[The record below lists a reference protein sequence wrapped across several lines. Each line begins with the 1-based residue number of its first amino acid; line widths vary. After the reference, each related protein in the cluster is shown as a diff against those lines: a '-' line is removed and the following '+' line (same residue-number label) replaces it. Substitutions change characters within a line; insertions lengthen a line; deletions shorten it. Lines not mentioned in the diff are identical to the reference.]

1 LIRRLSINDTNR
13 RPGRVSRAVT
23 RTSVLA
29 LGGAA
34 IAVLA
39 LSPASAQAA
48 TVPQAFTATQNLQ
61 AGYHGHSYGDYG
73 DRGYGDRGYDRGDEG
88 LLGGLLGDRGLLS
101 DRGLL
106 GGLLDGDRGYD
117 RGYDS
122 GYDRGYGRS
131 DRGLLGGLLGGDRG
145 YRGDGG
151 LLGGLLG

>member
-1 LIRRLSINDTNR
+1 M
-13 RPGRVSRAVT
+13 A

-29 LGGAA
+29 VGGAA

-61 AGYHGHSYGDYG
+61 TGYHGHGDYS
-73 DRGYGDRGYDRGDEG
+73 DRGYDRGYSDRGYDRGDEG
-88 LLGGLLGDRGLLS
+88 LLGGLLS

-117 RGYDS
+117 RGY
-122 GYDRGYGRS
+122 GRG

-145 YRGDGG
+145 YRGEGG

>member
-1 LIRRLSINDTNR
+1 
-13 RPGRVSRAVT
+13 VA

-29 LGGAA
+29 VGGAA

-61 AGYHGHSYGDYG
+61 AGYHGHDYGDRGYSDRG
-73 DRGYGDRGYDRGDEG
+73 YDRGYGDRGYDRGDEG
-88 LLGGLLGDRGLLS
+88 LLGGLLS

-117 RGYDS
+117 S
-122 GYDRGYGRS
+122 GYDRGYSRG

-145 YRGDGG
+145 YRGGGG

>member
-1 LIRRLSINDTNR
+1 
-13 RPGRVSRAVT
+13 VA

-61 AGYHGHSYGDYG
+61 AGYHGHGDYS
-73 DRGYGDRGYDRGDEG
+73 DRGYDSGYGDRGYSDRGYSDRGYSDRGYSDRGDDG
-88 LLGGLLGDRGLLS
+88 LLGGLLS

-117 RGYDS
+117 RGY
-122 GYDRGYGRS
+122 GRG

>member
-1 LIRRLSINDTNR
+1 
-13 RPGRVSRAVT
+13 VA

-61 AGYHGHSYGDYG
+61 TGYHGHGDYSDRG
-73 DRGYGDRGYDRGDEG
+73 YDRGYSDRGYDRGYGDRGYDRGDEG
-88 LLGGLLGDRGLLS
+88 LLGGLLGDRGLL
-101 DRGLL
+101 

-117 RGYDS
+117 RGY
-122 GYDRGYGRS
+122 GRG

-145 YRGDGG
+145 YRGEGG